1 MYLCEAKSSQAR
13 TIGHRRQRGMGV
25 PVVEPRV
32 LRRQIFSKY
41 TPVCCVWYA
50 AVYAYGAY
58 IGEKNK
64 KRARGV
70 GVRVCLSLS
79 GVVSEQGIL

>member
-1 MYLCEAKSSQAR
+1 
-13 TIGHRRQRGMGV
+13 MGV

-41 TPVCCVWYA
+41 TPVCCVYA
-50 AVYAYGAY
+50 AVYAPKNVAR
-58 IGEKNK
+58 IGEKK
-64 KRARGV
+64 ERGAGSCV
-70 GVRVCLSLS
+70 PLS